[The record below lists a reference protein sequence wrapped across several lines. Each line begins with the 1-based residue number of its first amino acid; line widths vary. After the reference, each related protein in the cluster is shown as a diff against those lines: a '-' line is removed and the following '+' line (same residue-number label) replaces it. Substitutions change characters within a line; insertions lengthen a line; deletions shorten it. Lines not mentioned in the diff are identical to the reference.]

1 MEPFAVVVADS
12 TGTIQAWNAEA
23 ERLFGYPAGE
33 VIGRTL
39 DVIVPEAYQDQ
50 HWSGFR
56 GVMSSDDVEFDH
68 GAVRVPVRHRDGS
81 VGGVFITRADIEKR
95 QAHRLSEVLATV
107 PGVQILRS
115 RGAGQ
120 DGIRMARAAGGRDCP
135 VTIWVDGQRVPG
147 LNVDDIGPSEVEAV
161 EIYKGAASLPAEY
174 NVNRGT
180 PACGTIAIW
189 TRVPGT

>member
-39 DVIVPEAYQDQ
+39 DVIVPEPYQDR

-56 GVMSSDDVEFDH
+56 GVMNGDNVEFDH

-81 VGGVFITRADIEKR
+81 VEHCAVRLIALLDPWDRPAGAVAVFMG
-95 QAHRLSEVLATV
+95 QQ
-107 PGVQILRS
+107 P
-115 RGAGQ
+115 AGE
-120 DGIRMARAAGGRDCP
+120 GF
-135 VTIWVDGQRVPG
+135 
-147 LNVDDIGPSEVEAV
+147 NH
-161 EIYKGAASLPAEY
+161 LPEL
-174 NVNRGT
+174 
-180 PACGTIAIW
+180 
-189 TRVPGT
+189 